1 MDQFRDI
8 LLGPFQKHKSSAPL
22 PGTIKRVRSL
32 NAYVDQRYSLP
43 SSTTPNI
50 VSSGPFIEENDPFEE
65 PCIIE
70 EDRKDNWEEKDPFGE
85 NNEDPWASKQ
95 RVELGES
102 RSAQEDLISFSD
114 EVTLPQLILSSLPRQ
129 PEEGQETSKPVSESS
144 SPQPMSPPTP
154 REPSAKHQRLE
165 SLFAQPTV
173 DLTELKRLCWSGIPF
188 DFRSL
193 AWQLMLV

>member
-1 MDQFRDI
+1 MLI
-8 LLGPFQKHKSSAPL
+8 KGTAFQLSA
-22 PGTIKRVRSL
+22 
-32 NAYVDQRYSLP
+32 
-43 SSTTPNI
+43 TPNI
-50 VSSGPFIEENDPFEE
+50 VPSGPFIEENDPFEE